1 MSYEIRANYT
11 EQYLFPP
18 SLEDFVPLD
27 HPARFIREFVDSL
40 DLRGMGFKVRESE
53 EGRPNY
59 GTDLLLKV
67 WLYGYFES
75 MRSSRKLEKGCCQH
89 VGLLWLTGL
98 HYPDHNTLW
107 RFYRDNRRL
116 LKKVFV
122 EAVSL
127 AVKGGLVGMVLNAVD
142 GTKIRADVS
151 RESGLHEERL
161 KDLLWFE
168 AHHKKRLN
176 ESVEEVCDQIEEA
189 EEKEEGKEYRLPDKL
204 AEKERLRDFI
214 QKGLEDLEKEG
225 VSHLSMTD
233 KESRMMIT
241 GEGIKFAYNAQ
252 AVVDAKTGVIVGAEV
267 VSEESDNFQLV
278 DMLDEVKENVG
289 KVAKETVAD
298 AGYFSGEEL
307 KKAEENSYEV
317 LVNTTIVEK
326 KDGSGSEFEIWNF
339 RYDREVDVWICP
351 KGGVLRFEREQKHKG
366 KGYMVRV
373 YRCQGYESC
382 VHRWECSK
390 SKKGRTIGV
399 SPYHLAIVSQL
410 EKQKQAENKA
420 LLKRR
425 KTIVEPVFGIVKSVL
440 NFRRWTVRGRE
451 NVRAQWFL
459 ICTAINLRKI
469 YLRWKSLCPVDVYA

>member
-1 MSYEIRANYT
+1 MSYEIRANYA

-40 DLRGMGFKVRESE
+40 DLRGMGFRVRASD

-59 GTDLLLKV
+59 GADMLLKV
-67 WLYGYFES
+67 WLYGYFENI
-75 MRSSRKLEKGCCQH
+75 RSSRMLEKACCQH

-107 RFYRDNRRL
+107 RFYRDNRRA
-116 LKKVFV
+116 LKGVFV
-122 EAVSL
+122 QGVQL

-151 RESGLHEERL
+151 RESSLHEEKL
-161 KDLLWFE
+161 KELLR
-168 AHHKKRLN
+168 RLN
-176 ESVEEVCDQIEEA
+176 ESVDEVCDQIEEA
-189 EEKEEGKEYRLPDKL
+189 EEKEEGKEYRLPDNL
-204 AEKERLRDFI
+204 AKKEQLREFI
-214 QKGLEDLEKEG
+214 QAGLRELKEEG

-233 KESRMMIT
+233 KGSRMMIT

-252 AVVDAKTGVIVGAEV
+252 AVVDAKAGVIVGADV
-267 VSEESDNFQLV
+267 VPEESDNFELV
-278 DMLDEVKENVG
+278 EMLDEVKENVG
-289 KVAKETVAD
+289 RVAKETVAD

-307 KKAEENSYEV
+307 WKAEENSYEV
-317 LVNTTIVEK
+317 LVDTSIVEN

-339 RYDREVDVWICP
+339 RYDREADVWICP
-351 KGGVLRFEREQKHKG
+351 KGGVLRFEREQKHRG

-373 YRCQGYESC
+373 YRCQGYEGC
-382 VHRWECSK
+382 AHRWECSK

-399 SPYHLAIVSQL
+399 SPYHFAIVNQL
-410 EKQKQAENKA
+410 EKQKQAGKKE

-425 KTIVEPVFGIVKSVL
+425 KTIVEPVFGIIKQVL
-440 NFRRWTVRGRE
+440 NFRRWTVRGVE

-469 YLRWKSLCPVDVYA
+469 YLRWRDICPVGMCA

>member
-1 MSYEIRANYT
+1 MSYEIRANYS

-59 GTDLLLKV
+59 GADLLSKV

-107 RFYRDNRRL
+107 RFYRDNRRA
-116 LKKVFV
+116 LKGVFV
-122 EAVSL
+122 EAVRL

-151 RESGLHEERL
+151 RGSGLHEEKL
-161 KDLLWFE
+161 KELLR
-168 AHHKKRLN
+168 RLN
-176 ESVEEVCDQIEEA
+176 ESVDEVCDQIEEA
-189 EEKEEGKEYRLPDKL
+189 EKKEEGKEYRLPDNL
-204 AEKERLRDFI
+204 AQKERLRDFI
-214 QKGLEDLEKEG
+214 QQGLEELEKEG
-225 VSHLSMTD
+225 ESHLSLTD
-233 KESRMMIT
+233 KDARMMIT

-252 AVVDAKTGVIVGAEV
+252 AVVDADTGVIVGAEV
-267 VSEESDNFQLV
+267 VQEESDNFELV
-278 DMLDEVKENVG
+278 EMIDEVKENVG

-307 KKAEENSYEV
+307 QKAEESSYEV
-317 LVNTTIVEK
+317 LVDTTIVEK
-326 KDGSGSEFEIWNF
+326 KDGSGSEFEIWDF
-339 RYDREVDVWICP
+339 RYDREADMWICP
-351 KGGVLRFEREQKHKG
+351 KGGVLRYERKKKHGRKEHV
-366 KGYMVRV
+366 VRV
-373 YRCQGYESC
+373 YRCQAYEGC
-382 VHRWECSK
+382 VHRWRCSK
-390 SKKGRTIGV
+390 NKKGRTIGV
-399 SPYHLAIVSQL
+399 SPYHFAIVNQL
-410 EKQKQAENKA
+410 EKQKQTGKKE

-425 KTIVEPVFGIVKSVL
+425 KTIVEPVFGIIKQVL
-440 NFRRWTVRGRE
+440 NFRRWTVRGVE

-459 ICTAINLRKI
+459 ICSAINLRKI
-469 YLRWKSLCPVDVYA
+469 YLRWRDICPVGMCA

>member
-1 MSYEIRANYT
+1 MSYEIRANYA

-18 SLEDFVPLD
+18 SLEDFVPQD

-59 GTDLLLKV
+59 GVDLLLKV
-67 WLYGYFES
+67 WLYGYFENI
-75 MRSSRKLEKGCCQH
+75 RSTRKLEKACCQH

-107 RFYRDNRRL
+107 RFYRDNRRA
-116 LKKVFV
+116 LKGVFV
-122 EAVSL
+122 QGVRL

-151 RESGLHEERL
+151 RGSGLHEEKL
-161 KDLLWFE
+161 KELLR
-168 AHHKKRLN
+168 RLN

-189 EEKEEGKEYRLPDKL
+189 EEQEEGKEYRLPDKL
-204 AEKERLRDFI
+204 SKKERLRDFV
-214 QKGLEDLEKEG
+214 QRGLEELEKEG
-225 VSHLSMTD
+225 ESHLSLTD
-233 KESRMMIT
+233 KEARMMIT

-252 AVVDAKTGVIVGAEV
+252 SVVDTRAGIIVGAEV
-267 VSEESDNFQLV
+267 VQEESDNFELV
-278 DMLDEVKENVG
+278 EMLDRVKENVG
-289 KVAKETVAD
+289 KVAKETLAD

-307 KKAEENSYEV
+307 KKAEDNSYEV
-317 LVNTTIVEK
+317 LVDTTIVEK
-326 KDGSGSEFEIWNF
+326 KDSSGSEFEIWNF

-351 KGGVLRFEREQKHKG
+351 KGGVLRFEREQKRMD
-366 KGYMVRV
+366 KGYTVRV
-373 YRCQGYESC
+373 YRCQGYEGC

-390 SKKGRTIGV
+390 SKKGRTIKV
-399 SPYHLAIVSQL
+399 SPYHLAIVNQL
-410 EKQKQAENKA
+410 EKQKKA
-420 LLKRR
+420 GKKELLKRR
-425 KTIVEPVFGIVKSVL
+425 KTTVEPVFGIIKQAL
-440 NFRRWTVRGRE
+440 NFRRWTVRGLE

-469 YLRWKSLCPVDVYA
+469 YLRWRSVCLSDMCA

>member
-1 MSYEIRANYT
+1 MSYEIRANYA

-40 DLRGMGFKVRESE
+40 DLRELGFKERASE

-59 GTDLLLKV
+59 GVDMLLKV
-67 WLYGYFES
+67 WLYGYFENI
-75 MRSSRKLEKGCCQH
+75 RSSRMLEKACCQH

-107 RFYRDNRRL
+107 RFYRDNRRA
-116 LKKVFV
+116 LKGVFV
-122 EAVSL
+122 QGVQL

-161 KDLLWFE
+161 KDLL
-168 AHHKKRLN
+168 KRLN
-176 ESVEEVCDQIEEA
+176 ESAEEVCDQIEEA
-189 EEKEEGKEYRLPDKL
+189 AEKEEGKEYRLPDNL
-204 AEKERLRDFI
+204 AKKEGLRDFI
-214 QKGLEDLEKEG
+214 REGLEQLEKEG
-225 VSHLSMTD
+225 ESHLSLTD
-233 KESRMMIT
+233 KDARMMIT

-252 AVVDAKTGVIVGAEV
+252 AVVDADTGVIVGAEV
-267 VSEESDNFQLV
+267 VQEESDNFELV
-278 DMLDEVKENVG
+278 EMLDEVKENVG

-307 KKAEENSYEV
+307 KKAEDNSYEV
-317 LVNTTIVEK
+317 LVDTTIVEK
-326 KDGSGSEFEIWNF
+326 KDSSGSEFEIWDF
-339 RYDREVDVWICP
+339 RYDREADMWICP
-351 KGGVLRFEREQKHKG
+351 KGGVLRFEREKKHGRKG
-366 KGYMVRV
+366 HVVRV
-373 YRCQGYESC
+373 YRCQGYEGC
-382 VHRWECSK
+382 VHRWKCSQ

-399 SPYHLAIVSQL
+399 SPYHLAIANQL
-410 EKQKQAENKA
+410 EKQKQAKNKA

-440 NFRRWTVRGRE
+440 NFRRWTVRGVE

-469 YLRWKSLCPVDVYA
+469 YLRWKSVCLSDMCA